1 MENEIEK
8 NESLTIEQATEE
20 VKEIASKV
28 EKINRREFLE
38 IAAKAIGTT
47 VAGVVLAG
55 CGIKVDE
62 QEESTPQAEIIPE
75 GTNEDISEPILEGVE
90 AEYAERGFTLVK
102 DPFKLDT
109 SKFALGA
116 PNFATALAEGFNF
129 GPIDS
134 EGHSYIL
141 QYGDE
146 NTEVT
151 YMHYT
156 GNKPPVVG
164 EIVPVIYK
172 LPETIKEKGLE
183 VSPYAIS
190 APANMPK
197 GVEFKEDSEYYIIPI
212 VVSGSNSG
220 VIPTIYNGEIVNST
234 YRAFEV
240 VPDSVSQS
248 KDGFTSWVLLRQSE
262 DRIIVE
268 GVVNNTNAKMYVDYK
283 NVPEEIVKI
292 YT

>member
-8 NESLTIEQATEE
+8 NESLTIEQATEQ
-20 VKEIASKV
+20 VKEISEKV
-28 EKINRREFLE
+28 GEIDRREFLKRSAFVLG
-38 IAAKAIGTT
+38 AAF
-47 VAGVVLAG
+47 LAG
-55 CGIKVDE
+55 CGIKVDAP
-62 QEESTPQAEIIPE
+62 EEEASTQAEIIPE
-75 GTNEDISEPILEGVE
+75 GTNNDVSEPILQGVE

-102 DPFKLDT
+102 DPFKMDT
-109 SKFALGA
+109 SKFVLGA
-116 PNFATALAEGFNF
+116 PGFDTALSEGFNF
-129 GPIDS
+129 GPVDS
-134 EGHSYIL
+134 EGHSYVL

-151 YMHYT
+151 YMHFT
-156 GNKPPVVG
+156 GKKPPVVG

-172 LPETIKEKGLE
+172 LPETMKEKGLE

-197 GVEFKEDSEYYIIPI
+197 GVEFKEGSEYFVMPI

-220 VIPTIYNGEIVNST
+220 VIPTTYNGEIVNST

-248 KDGFTSWVLLRQSE
+248 KDGFTSWILLEQNG
-262 DRIIVE
+262 DKIVVK
-268 GVVNNTNAKMYVDYK
+268 GVVNNSNAKMYVDYK

>member
-8 NESLTIEQATEE
+8 DESLTIEQATEE
-20 VKEIASKV
+20 VREIA
-28 EKINRREFLE
+28 EKIGEIDRREFLKRSAFVLG
-38 IAAKAIGTT
+38 AAF
-47 VAGVVLAG
+47 LAG

-62 QEESTPQAEIIPE
+62 QEEVTPKAEIIPD
-75 GTNEDISEPILEGVE
+75 GTNEDFSEPMLEGVE

-102 DPFKLDT
+102 DPFKMDT
-109 SKFALGA
+109 SKFVLGA
-116 PNFATALAEGFNF
+116 TNFPTALAEGFNF
-129 GPIDS
+129 GPVDG

-156 GNKPPVVG
+156 GKKPPVVG
-164 EIVPVIYK
+164 EIVPLIYK
-172 LPETIKEKGLE
+172 LPETMKEKGLE
-183 VSPYAIS
+183 VAPYAIS

-197 GVEFKEDSEYYIIPI
+197 VVEFKEGSEYLLAPI

-220 VIPTIYNGEIVNST
+220 VIPTTYNGEIVNST

-240 VPDSVSQS
+240 VPDSVSQNR
-248 KDGFTSWVLLRQSE
+248 DGFTSWVLLEQNGE
-262 DRIIVE
+262 KIIVK
-268 GVVNNTNAKMYVDYK
+268 GVVNNSNAKMYVDYK
-283 NVPEEIVKI
+283 NVPEEIVRI